1 MLGKGR
7 LHGRYSRFYA
17 GIHPRGCSVNSEW
30 LTPQSISY
38 LAECLQYCKN
48 PEMLEDLRAI
58 APAEALR
65 QASQRLSQRKR
76 KQIKVW
82 VQQLNSAREVA
93 A

>member
-1 MLGKGR
+1 MNL
-7 LHGRYSRFYA
+7 A
-17 GIHPRGCSVNSEW
+17 EW
-30 LTPQSISY
+30 LSPPSIAY
-38 LAECLQYCKN
+38 LSECLQYCEN
-48 PEMLEDLRAI
+48 PEMLSDLRAI

-65 QASQRLSQRKR
+65 QASQRLSQTKR